1 VAVIENEFG
10 EIAVDSD
17 LIVDA
22 GDEIFETQ
30 NGWYVHLS
38 GKCSKV

>member
-1 VAVIENEFG
+1 MIENEFG

-30 NGWYVHLS
+30 NGWYVYIS
-38 GKCSKV
+38 AYAGRFD